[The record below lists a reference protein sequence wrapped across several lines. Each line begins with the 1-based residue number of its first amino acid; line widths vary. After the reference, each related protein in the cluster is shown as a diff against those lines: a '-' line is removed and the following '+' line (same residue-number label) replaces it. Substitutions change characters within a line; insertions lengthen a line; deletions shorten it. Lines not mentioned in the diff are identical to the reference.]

1 MDTIKIDI
9 AGDRQVGLRFDEFPD
24 ALYEDLRQEID
35 GITVELFAMIQA
47 LTPERTGTLR
57 SQERLRLFQDKT
69 RITGYIDIAGDRQ
82 SDFIKAG
89 ALEYG
94 AHNPAKITVHMMK
107 LDHFWSHKLNEPID
121 VIVKGY
127 ERPTN
132 IAERAFERGPLAEM
146 TPQILARLNAVVEK
160 SVAKANA

>member
-47 LTPERTGTLR
+47 LTPERTGALR

-69 RITGYIDIAGDRQ
+69 RITGYIDIAG
-82 SDFIKAG
+82 SVGNDFAKAG
-89 ALEYG
+89 ALEWG
-94 AHNPAKITVHMMK
+94 AHRPAKVSAHQMR
-107 LDHFWSHKLNEPID
+107 LDHYWATKLNEPEMVVVD
-121 VIVKGY
+121 AY
-127 ERPTN
+127 TRSTN
-132 IAERAFERGPLAEM
+132 VMEHAFERGPLAEM